1 MIRILQWIEDI
12 SSSRD
17 RDRVAAIVVRAVFD
31 LLQANS
37 TMMFRVV
44 HTAEGPRV
52 LPLVRCTA
60 NGLDAVSR
68 HDVSDF
74 HAGNQR
80 DVHDEGAPLRDYPLL
95 ERAFSSGLLGIEP
108 RKRGV
113 ALIWPVKSTSNNSVT
128 AIVVAEMMS
137 LPDAEKAEEVT
148 RFLNFFGNY
157 VGLLDYSELDSL
169 TGLNNRKTYEET
181 FERILASIP
190 ASDSGGHGDCP
201 ERRHD
206 GGEQSYWL
214 GEIDID
220 HFKRI
225 NDSFGH
231 LFGDE
236 VLLRVA
242 NLMRHSFRAS
252 DALYRFG
259 GEEFVVML
267 RSSSHENAARIFDRF
282 RAMVEQ
288 QEFPQVGQVTCSVGY
303 TRVDPAL
310 LPADILGQ
318 ADAALYYSK
327 ENGRNRTSCYGELV
341 AAGLLRPKSVEAPQI
356 GADMDALFG

>member
-1 MIRILQWIEDI
+1 MIKILQWVEDI

-17 RDRVAAIVVRAVFD
+17 RDRVAAIVVRAIFD

-37 TMMFRVV
+37 AMMFRVV

-52 LPLVRCTA
+52 LPVVRCTA
-60 NGLDAVSR
+60 KGLDSVSR
-68 HDVSDF
+68 HDDSGF
-74 HAGNQR
+74 HVGNAR
-80 DVHDEGAPLRDYPLL
+80 DIHDEGAPLHNYPLL
-95 ERAFSSGLLGIEP
+95 ERAFTSGLLGIEP

-113 ALIWPVKSTSNNSVT
+113 ALIWPVRNASSNSVM
-128 AIVVAEMMS
+128 AIVVAETMN
-137 LPDAEKAEEVT
+137 LPDAEKAEEAS

-181 FERILASIP
+181 FERLLASIP
-190 ASDSGGHGDCP
+190 VAGRNPEAGP

-206 GGEQSYWL
+206 EADQSYWL

-225 NDSFGH
+225 NDTFGH

-252 DALYRFG
+252 DTLYRFG

-267 RSSSHENAARIFDRF
+267 RSSTRESAARIFDRF

-288 QEFPQVGQVTCSVGY
+288 QDFPQVGRVTCSVGY
-303 TRVDPAL
+303 TRVDPLL

-327 ENGRNRTSCYGELV
+327 ENGRNRTSCYDELV
-341 AAGLLRPKSVEAPQI
+341 ATGLLVPKSVEAQQI